1 MNKNFGNDLTE
12 GSIPKHLIQ
21 FALPVLLGNLLTTG
35 YSIINTIWVGNLLG
49 RDAVGAVAVSFP
61 VFLALIALCSG
72 ATMAT
77 SILVAKAYGAGNHG
91 EIQRIVNNSWGVG
104 VILTVLILAAGL
116 TFSDDLLG
124 LLGTPE
130 EIMPLA
136 SGYLKITVVSFVS
149 IYLCNLIAAVLRG
162 IGNTVVPLMFI
173 VLSTILNAILDP
185 LLIIGLGPL
194 PQLGLNGAAY
204 ASLIASGI
212 ATMLG
217 IIYVK
222 RKYAKQPVNPST
234 LSLERIMVL
243 HIIQIGLPSFIQQML
258 LSIGYAV
265 ITSFVNGFGAA
276 ATAAFG
282 VTSRIDSIAAM
293 PAVAMMM
300 SVSAITAQNLGAGK
314 RDRIKEILRWGILLN
329 LPVLAVVSLLCF
341 AFSEGLMAI
350 FVKDQDVI
358 RIGAEYLKIVGPGY
372 LAFTVFY
379 ITNGIISG
387 AGKTISTMI
396 FSFISLCLVRIPLAA
411 ILSNTGLGLK
421 GIWYAIL
428 MSFAVTTAVSL
439 TCYLSGRWDVRKPEN
454 ECIPM
459 LETEKASC

>member
-1 MNKNFGNDLTE
+1 M
-12 GSIPKHLIQ
+12 
-21 FALPVLLGNLLTTG
+21 GNLLTTG

-61 VFLALIALCSG
+61 IFLALIALCSG
-72 ATMAT
+72 STMAT
-77 SILVAKAYGAGNHG
+77 SILVAKAYGARETD
-91 EIQRIVNNSWGVG
+91 EIQRIVNNSWAVG
-104 VILTVLILAAGL
+104 LALIALILAAGL
-116 TFSDDLLG
+116 TFSDTLLG
-124 LLGTPE
+124 LLGTPD

-136 SGYLKITVVSFVS
+136 SEYLRITVVSFVS

-194 PQLGLNGAAY
+194 PRLGLNGAAY
-204 ASLIASGI
+204 ASLIASGT
-212 ATMLG
+212 ATILG

-222 RKYAKQPVNPST
+222 RKYAMQPVNPSA
-234 LSLERIMVL
+234 LSLERVMVL
-243 HIIQIGLPSFIQQML
+243 NIIKIGLPSFVQQML
-258 LSIGYAV
+258 LSLGYAV
-265 ITSFVNGFGAA
+265 ITSFVNGFGAS

-300 SVSAITAQNLGAGK
+300 AVSAITAQNLGAGK
-314 RDRIKEILRWGILLN
+314 RERIREILKWGILIN
-329 LPVLAVVSLLCF
+329 LPVLAVVSALSF
-341 AFSEGLMAI
+341 FFPTGLMTI
-350 FVKDQDVI
+350 FVKDDSVI
-358 RIGAEYLKIVGPGY
+358 RIGAEYLRIVGPGY

-396 FSFISLCLVRIPLAA
+396 FSFVSLCLVRIPLAA
-411 ILSNTGLGLK
+411 VLSDTGLGLK
-421 GIWYAIL
+421 GIWIAIVC
-428 MSFAVTTAVSL
+428 SFAVTTAVSL
-439 TCYLSGRWDVRKPEN
+439 AYYFSGRWNSRKTEGEYVPK
-454 ECIPM
+454 
-459 LETEKASC
+459 LESGEAAC